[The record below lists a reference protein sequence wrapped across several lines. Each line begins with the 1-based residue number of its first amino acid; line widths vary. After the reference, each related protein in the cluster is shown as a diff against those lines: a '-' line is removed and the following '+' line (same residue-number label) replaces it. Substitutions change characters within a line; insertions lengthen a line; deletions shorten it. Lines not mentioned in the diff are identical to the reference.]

1 MAVHKIVLFYAFTP
15 LADPHAVRLWQHALA
30 ERWNLRGRVIVA
42 EHGINATLGGTV
54 EDLKQYVRTTRTY
67 PGFADVDVKWS
78 DGTGKDFPRLS
89 VKVRPEL
96 VAFGLADELVVDERG
111 VVGGGTRLSPR
122 ALHDLVDERGDDV
135 VLLDGRNAFEAEIG
149 RFRGAV
155 VPDVGATRDMVAE
168 IDSGRYDDLKGRP
181 VVTYCTG
188 GVRCEVLSAVL
199 RSRGFEEVYQ
209 LDGGVVRYGE
219 EYGADGLWEGSLYV
233 FDARMHVDLGPGTTP
248 LGRCTACGTATGRY
262 DNCAD
267 PGCRTLRL
275 FCDGCADVGRAER
288 CGACVRE
295 RPDLEAR
302 PAAARRRAP
311 QPAAAAR
318 EAL

>member
-15 LADPHAVRLWQHALA
+15 LPDPHAVRLWQHALA

-67 PGFADVDVKWS
+67 PAFADLDVTWS
-78 DGTGKDFPRLS
+78 DGTGDDFPRLS

-96 VAFGLADELVVDERG
+96 VAFGLADGLVVDERG
-111 VVGGGTRLSPR
+111 VVGGGTRLSPQ
-122 ALHDLVDERGDDV
+122 ALHDLVDERGDEV
-135 VLLDGRNAFEAEIG
+135 VLFDGRNAFEAEIG
-149 RFRGAV
+149 RFEGAV
-155 VPDVGATRDMVAE
+155 VPDVATTRDFVAE
-168 IDSGRYDDLKGRP
+168 IDSGRYDDLKTRP

-219 EYGADGLWEGSLYV
+219 EFGADGLWEGSLYV
-233 FDARMHVDLGPGTTP
+233 FDGRMQVDLGPGTTP
-248 LGRCTACGTATGRY
+248 LGRCTACGAATGRY

-275 FCDGCADVGRAER
+275 FCDACADVGRAER
-288 CGACVRE
+288 CAACVQQ
-295 RPDLEAR
+295 RPDPGAR
-302 PAAARRRAP
+302 PLRRRALTRSR
-311 QPAAAAR
+311 AR
-318 EAL
+318 G